1 MISEPLQL
9 SAWKTLSIF
18 KNVLQIQ
25 CYMFFKQGSV
35 LSSLSECLDDIMFG
49 NGGGESTFWEIA
61 AHSV

>member
-18 KNVLQIQ
+18 KKCFALQ
-25 CYMFFKQGSV
+25 CYMFFKQVSV

-49 NGGGESTFWEIA
+49 NGGRESTFWEIA